1 MVHALHFTCALA
13 AYFTFST
20 LFQNNVLMYIIKVP
34 GDSYLHAAAVI
45 TFTTIAMRNM

>member
-1 MVHALHFTCALA
+1 MLA
-13 AYFTFST
+13 VYFTLSRT
-20 LFQNNVLMYIIKVP
+20 MQQCTVYIITVP